1 MSATGNCMYVA
12 IAFAATIH
20 LCSAEENEF
29 FKLLPFNNAF
39 DSFKRLFNLQP
50 TNTEQQV
57 QTGKPILF
65 FSFEIVHFSR
75 RDALL
80 SSIASFVAMPS
91 NDRSNCSITATK
103 TGFIWGSRLRELIS
117 SHDSYDLGKETCE
130 QMAQSQACDQLS
142 AHLAKCD
149 VAGGIASFIGFVQA
163 RQRCKKLSNFFTN
176 SDNVR
181 KNVGGLLSNE
191 FVGGLMQKFIG

>member
-1 MSATGNCMYVA
+1 MTSTGNRIYVA
-12 IAFAATIH
+12 IAFAATI
-20 LCSAEENEF
+20 LLSSAEESEF
-29 FKLLPFNNAF
+29 FKFLPFNNAF

-57 QTGKPILF
+57 QTVQSPPPSQCQAMTGPIA
-65 FSFEIVHFSR
+65 
-75 RDALL
+75 ALL
-80 SSIASFVAMPS
+80 MKTCHSQ
-91 NDRSNCSITATK
+91 TATK
-103 TGFIWGSRLRELIS
+103 TGFIWGSRLRELFA
-117 SHDSYDLGKETCE
+117 SHDSYDLGKGITSGLRETCE

-163 RQRCKKLSNFFTN
+163 KQRCKKLSNFFTN
-176 SDNVR
+176 SENVR